1 MQALQQGLDPQA
13 RLLLETI
20 YEATEDGIDSRR
32 QCSLPRHDEANETAL
47 AGIPLDKLAGTNT
60 SVYTGTFNKDYH
72 EIQTKDAEVLS
83 RSFLAGTGTA
93 MLSNR
98 ISHFYDLHGPS
109 ISIDTG
115 CSSGL
120 VAVHQACQSIRSNES
135 DMSIVSASSTLLSQD
150 AFISASTVG

>member
-1 MQALQQGLDPQA
+1 MCLCQEFLDKLT
-13 RLLLETI
+13 RI
-20 YEATEDGIDSRR
+20 
-32 QCSLPRHDEANETAL
+32 

-98 ISHFYDLHGPS
+98 ISHFFDLQGPS
-109 ISIDTG
+109 LSIDTG

-120 VAVHQACQSIRSNES
+120 VAVHQACQSIRTRESNI
-135 DMSIVSASSTLLSQD
+135 SIVGAASTLLSQD
-150 AFISASTVG
+150 AFISASTIG

>member
-1 MQALQQGLDPQA
+1 LLDK
-13 RLLLETI
+13 LTHI
-20 YEATEDGIDSRR
+20 
-32 QCSLPRHDEANETAL
+32 
-47 AGIPLDKLAGTNT
+47 AGIPLDKLAGTDT

-98 ISHFYDLHGPS
+98 ISHFFDLQGPS
-109 ISIDTG
+109 LSIDTG

-120 VAVHQACQSIRSNES
+120 VAVHQACQSIRTGESNIS
-135 DMSIVSASSTLLSQD
+135 VVGAASTLLSKD
-150 AFISASTVG
+150 AFISASTIG